1 MPHWPSILLA
11 VLSALYALQQVR
23 MFRIY
28 RGHIHSPTVRA
39 MQPNPT
45 LSAIAIRSAVTFAV
59 FAALFLVVPWPR
71 VLTYITGVWVCHAV
85 IDVVLC
91 WLGRGQ
97 FSITAPMLTDKGRR
111 VFLLNSASKVVGNSV
126 WLGVCVYFFGF

>member
-71 VLTYITGVWVCHAV
+71 VLTYITGVWVCRAV